1 MAKGI
6 AAGRAVPFER
16 GSQAVRFRFLL
27 AGALLVP
34 AVALAQGRPATPLM
48 TCAEAAALV
57 AREGAIVLD
66 TGPYTYAR
74 FVRDGGFC
82 PLPEAPK
89 PSFEVTRDNPK
100 CFVGYVCRDKFNE
113 GSSRD

>member
-1 MAKGI
+1 MRCHAFL
-6 AAGRAVPFER
+6 AWAVF
-16 GSQAVRFRFLL
+16 
-27 AGALLVP
+27 VP
-34 AVALAQGRPATPLM
+34 TAALAQGRPATPLLS
-48 TCAEAAALV
+48 CAEAAALV
-57 AREGAIVLD
+57 TREGAIVLD

-89 PSFEVTRDNPK
+89 PAFEVTRDNPK

>member
-1 MAKGI
+1 MA
-6 AAGRAVPFER
+6 AATFDR
-16 GSQAVRFRFLL
+16 GSQAVRFRSLL
-27 AGALLVP
+27 VGALLLP
-34 AVALAQGRPATPLM
+34 AGALAQGRPATPLL

>member
-1 MAKGI
+1 MTLACPLV
-6 AAGRAVPFER
+6 APVSA
-16 GSQAVRFRFLL
+16 QAQ
-27 AGALLVP
+27 A
-34 AVALAQGRPATPLM
+34 RPATPAM
-48 TCAEAAALV
+48 TCAEAADLV
-57 AREGAIVLD
+57 TRAGAIVLD
-66 TGPYTYAR
+66 TGPGTYSR

-100 CFVGYVCRDKFNE
+100 CFVGYICKDKFNE